1 MVNCWGAVNLF
12 TSHVEHRGNGGK
24 MQNYFSAPFEM
35 FNTAAHFM
43 GRSMKVAPKL
53 GRAAF
58 AQAKTAQD
66 YWYGMFKYVDAFMGP
81 SVNALNAFVNAE
93 KVNLVEKSPSENLKD
108 YSELFNLNL
117 RLASTAMAG
126 SLRAMNAFF
135 YSKLSE
141 GLLAYMD
148 TLTDDDSFGDFSSR
162 LEETLKV
169 AVHEYPVA
177 IEEIKAEYGFHL
189 DSPAY
194 VKVAETDRFDLYQVL
209 PAEKNITAR
218 SKPILIIP
226 PYVLGANILA
236 FLPGEQRS
244 YVHCYANQGIPTYI
258 RIIKDIHTNPAVQT
272 MTGEDDALD
281 LRFFCREL
289 VARHNRPVTLNGF
302 CQGGYHALAALLAGE
317 LEDLVDAL
325 ITCATPVDGSRSKTL
340 AEYMMSL
347 PPRFRDIRYSCK
359 VLPNGNTVIDGRIL
373 GWVYKLRK
381 LEAESPIA
389 SFHRDISMFDSQ
401 NGQRKKISK
410 TAAAVNHWLTHDQQD
425 IPLGVTKMSF
435 DSYSIPIDAEGTL
448 PVTLFGRKLNLKRL
462 EEKKVPWLICIAE
475 SDDIVEKDAAL
486 AALDYIDAEV
496 CVFPKGHASLAT
508 SWSVPTSECALHLR
522 FCVPS
527 LSAPGQDKMCRGPVC
542 FQIDMD
548 TSSTIKATGP
558 FSELRAKQKEEQQVP
573 ESLVAIPDHARAV
586 GEEEKIGKASRKRP
600 LALVLPA
607 AKAAKKAKPGQSA
620 PTRRPSGKSASSKNK
635 LP

>member
-1 MVNCWGAVNLF
+1 M
-12 TSHVEHRGNGGK
+12 GGK

-35 FNTAAHFM
+35 FSTAASFM
-43 GRSMKVAPKL
+43 GRSMQAAPKIS
-53 GRAAF
+53 RAAF
-58 AQAKTAQD
+58 AQARTAQD
-66 YWYGMFKYVDAFMGP
+66 YWYGMFKYFDAFMGP
-81 SVNALNAFVNAE
+81 SVNALSAFVNAE
-93 KVNLVEKSPSENLKD
+93 KVNLVEKSPAENLKD
-108 YSELFNLNL
+108 YGELFNLNV
-117 RLASTAMAG
+117 RLASTSMTG
-126 SLRAMNAFF
+126 SLRAMNTFF
-135 YSKLSE
+135 YNKLSE
-141 GLLAYMD
+141 GFLAWMD
-148 TLTDDDSFGDFSSR
+148 TLPDDDSFCDFACR
-162 LEETLKV
+162 LEETLKI
-169 AVHEYPVA
+169 AVHEYPEA

-189 DSPAY
+189 DSPGY
-194 VKVAETDRFDLYQVL
+194 VKVAETDRFGLYQVL
-209 PAEKNITAR
+209 PAEKNVTAR
-218 SKPILIIP
+218 NKPILIIP

-258 RIIKDIHTNPAVQT
+258 RIIKDIDTNPAVQT

-281 LRFFCREL
+281 LRLFCGEL
-289 VARHNRPVTLNGF
+289 MARHNRQVTLNGF

-317 LEDLVDAL
+317 LDDLVDAL

-381 LEAESPIA
+381 LETESPIA
-389 SFHRDISMFDSQ
+389 SFHRDISMFDIQ
-401 NGQRKKISK
+401 NGPRKKINK

-425 IPLGVTKMSF
+425 IPLGITKMSF
-435 DSYSIPIDAEGTL
+435 DSYSTPIDAEGTL

-462 EEKKVPWLICIAE
+462 KEKKVPWLICIAE
-475 SDDIVEKDAAL
+475 NDDIVEKEASL
-486 AALDYIDAEV
+486 APLDYIDAEV

-527 LSAPGQDKMCRGPVC
+527 LSAPEQGKTCRGPVC

-548 TSSTIKATGP
+548 TNLTIKASGP
-558 FSELRAKQKEEQQVP
+558 FSETKEEQKEEPQVP
-573 ESLVAIPDHARAV
+573 VSLIAVPDHAYTV
-586 GEEEKIGKASRKRP
+586 GEEKKIGKTSRKRP
-600 LALVLPA
+600 LVLVPPA
-607 AKAAKKAKPGQSA
+607 AKAAKKTKPGQGA
-620 PTRRPSGKSASSKNK
+620 PGRRPSGKAASPKNK

>member
-1 MVNCWGAVNLF
+1 M
-12 TSHVEHRGNGGK
+12 
-24 MQNYFSAPFEM
+24 FS
-35 FNTAAHFM
+35 TAAYFM
-43 GRSMKVAPKL
+43 GRSMEVAPRL
-53 GRAAF
+53 SRAAF

-66 YWYGMFKYVDAFMGP
+66 YWYGMFKYVDAFMMP

-93 KVNLVEKSPSENLKD
+93 KVNLVEKSPSQNLQD
-108 YSELFNLNL
+108 YGELFNLNV
-117 RLASTAMAG
+117 RLASAAMAG
-126 SLRAMNAFF
+126 SLRAMNTFF
-135 YSKLSE
+135 YNKLSE
-141 GLLAYMD
+141 GLLAYMN
-148 TLTDDDSFGDFSSR
+148 TLSDGDCFGDFACR
-162 LEETLKV
+162 LEETLKI

-189 DSPAY
+189 DSPGY
-194 VKVAETDRFDLYQVL
+194 VKVAETGRFGLYQVL
-209 PAEKNITAR
+209 PTEKNVTAR

-272 MTGEDDALD
+272 MSGEDDALD
-281 LRFFCREL
+281 MRLFCREL
-289 VARHNRPVTLNGF
+289 VAKHGRPVTLNGF

-317 LEDLVDAL
+317 LDDLVDAL

-373 GWVYKLRK
+373 GWVYRLRK
-381 LEAESPIA
+381 LETESPIA
-389 SFHRDISMFDSQ
+389 SFHRDISMFD
-401 NGQRKKISK
+401 GQTGPRKKISK

-435 DSYSIPIDAEGTL
+435 ASYSIPIDAEGTL

-462 EEKKVPWLICIAE
+462 EEKKVPWLICIAD
-475 SDDIVEKDAAL
+475 SDDVVEREASL
-486 AALDYIDAEV
+486 APLDYIDAEV

-527 LSAPGQDKMCRGPVC
+527 LSAPEQDKIYRGPVC
-542 FQIDMD
+542 FQIDLD
-548 TSSTIKATGP
+548 TNSTIKATGP
-558 FSELRAKQKEEQQVP
+558 FSETKEEQKEKQQVS
-573 ESLVAIPDHARAV
+573 ESHVAIPDRAHAA
-586 GEEEKIGKASRKRP
+586 GEEEKIEKPSRKP
-600 LALVLPA
+600 PLVLASPA
-607 AKAAKKAKPGQSA
+607 AKAAKKTKPGPGA
-620 PTRRPSGKSASSKNK
+620 PKRRPSAKSASPKTK